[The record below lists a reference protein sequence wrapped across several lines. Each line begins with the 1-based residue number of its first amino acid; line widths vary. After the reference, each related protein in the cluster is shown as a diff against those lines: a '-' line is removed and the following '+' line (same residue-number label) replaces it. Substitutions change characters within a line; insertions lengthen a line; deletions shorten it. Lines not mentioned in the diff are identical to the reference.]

1 MSLEGLL
8 GRKIDSSQLQ
18 FKTTSRTYD
27 REPKDG
33 VMICL
38 QPADQLRQE
47 TGEETRAAADEEERQ
62 RQLTRAKPAK
72 HEAEKQRG
80 NVH

>member
-1 MSLEGLL
+1 
-8 GRKIDSSQLQ
+8 
-18 FKTTSRTYD
+18 
-27 REPKDG
+27 
-33 VMICL
+33 MICL

-62 RQLTRAKPAK
+62 RQFTRAKPAK